1 MRAKKRMIVVISYVV
16 LILVA
21 LISIFPLVY
30 AVMIA
35 TKKPV
40 DAFSMS
46 FKWIY
51 TPIFD
56 NFKTLWIEKGFT
68 KYLYNTVIVTCC
80 CVLISVPT
88 ATLGAYGLIRNGGK
102 FATRIL
108 NSTLLLRMFPQMLL
122 AIPYF
127 IIATN
132 FGLADTKFILVVIV
146 VASNQPFALWL
157 MRGFLIT
164 IPPELDE
171 AARIDGCNMVQTVTK
186 VILPVAKPGIATA
199 SIFTFLLSYNEYL
212 LYQLSLY
219 NEIIKP
225 EQENEEKL
233 FAFIDSEIQEKDA
246 QEKNGIYSEKIYDIE
261 SLLMDIFYL
270 LANDY
275 ILNADAIMKYS
286 DKNIY
291 IKFIID
297 NMNIELL
304 DVKWINDFPKNLHLK
319 LNKND
324 NIKNK
329 IKEYVK
335 SNLND
340 IKTVETY
347 FRYYC

>member
-68 KYLYNTVIVTCC
+68 KYLYNTVVVTGC

-212 LYQLSLY
+212 FALILTQKKAMTLPVAIGPYGAEDLSYWTLSAAGVVS
-219 NEIIKP
+219 IVIP
-225 EQENEEKL
+225 
-233 FAFIDSEIQEKDA
+233 ICIV
-246 QEKNGIYSEKIYDIE
+246 
-261 SLLMDIFYL
+261 MIFLQKYL
-270 LANDY
+270 
-275 ILNADAIMKYS
+275 
-286 DKNIY
+286 
-291 IKFIID
+291 
-297 NMNIELL
+297 
-304 DVKWINDFPKNLHLK
+304 VKGMVAGA
-319 LNKND
+319 
-324 NIKNK
+324 
-329 IKEYVK
+329 VK
-335 SNLND
+335 G
-340 IKTVETY
+340 
-347 FRYYC
+347 

>member
-68 KYLYNTVIVTCC
+68 KYLYNTVVVTGC

-212 LYQLSLY
+212 FALILTQKKAMTLPVAIVQYGAEDLSYWTLSAAGVVS
-219 NEIIKP
+219 IVIP
-225 EQENEEKL
+225 
-233 FAFIDSEIQEKDA
+233 ICIV
-246 QEKNGIYSEKIYDIE
+246 
-261 SLLMDIFYL
+261 MIFLQKYL
-270 LANDY
+270 
-275 ILNADAIMKYS
+275 
-286 DKNIY
+286 
-291 IKFIID
+291 
-297 NMNIELL
+297 
-304 DVKWINDFPKNLHLK
+304 VKGMVAGA
-319 LNKND
+319 
-324 NIKNK
+324 
-329 IKEYVK
+329 VK
-335 SNLND
+335 G
-340 IKTVETY
+340 
-347 FRYYC
+347 

>member
-68 KYLYNTVIVTCC
+68 KYLYNTVVVTGC

-212 LYQLSLY
+212 FALILTQKKAMTLPVAIGQYGEEDLSYWTLSAAGVVS
-219 NEIIKP
+219 IVIP
-225 EQENEEKL
+225 
-233 FAFIDSEIQEKDA
+233 ICIV
-246 QEKNGIYSEKIYDIE
+246 
-261 SLLMDIFYL
+261 MIFLQKYL
-270 LANDY
+270 
-275 ILNADAIMKYS
+275 
-286 DKNIY
+286 
-291 IKFIID
+291 
-297 NMNIELL
+297 
-304 DVKWINDFPKNLHLK
+304 VKGMVAGA
-319 LNKND
+319 
-324 NIKNK
+324 
-329 IKEYVK
+329 VK
-335 SNLND
+335 G
-340 IKTVETY
+340 
-347 FRYYC
+347 

>member
-68 KYLYNTVIVTCC
+68 KYLYNTVVVTGC

-212 LYQLSLY
+212 FALILTQKKAMTLPAAIGQYGAEDLSYWTLSAAGVVS
-219 NEIIKP
+219 IVIP
-225 EQENEEKL
+225 
-233 FAFIDSEIQEKDA
+233 ICIV
-246 QEKNGIYSEKIYDIE
+246 
-261 SLLMDIFYL
+261 MIFLQKYL
-270 LANDY
+270 
-275 ILNADAIMKYS
+275 
-286 DKNIY
+286 
-291 IKFIID
+291 
-297 NMNIELL
+297 
-304 DVKWINDFPKNLHLK
+304 VKGMVAGA
-319 LNKND
+319 
-324 NIKNK
+324 
-329 IKEYVK
+329 VK
-335 SNLND
+335 G
-340 IKTVETY
+340 
-347 FRYYC
+347 

>member
-68 KYLYNTVIVTCC
+68 KYLYNTVVVTGC

-212 LYQLSLY
+212 
-219 NEIIKP
+219 
-225 EQENEEKL
+225 
-233 FAFIDSEIQEKDA
+233 FA
-246 QEKNGIYSEKIYDIE
+246 
-261 SLLMDIFYL
+261 L
-270 LANDY
+270 
-275 ILNADAIMKYS
+275 ILTQKKAMTLPVAIG
-286 DKNIY
+286 
-291 IKFIID
+291 
-297 NMNIELL
+297 
-304 DVKWINDFPKNLHLK
+304 
-319 LNKND
+319 
-324 NIKNK
+324 
-329 IKEYVK
+329 
-335 SNLND
+335 
-340 IKTVETY
+340 
-347 FRYYC
+347 

>member
-68 KYLYNTVIVTCC
+68 KYLYNTVVVTGC

-88 ATLGAYGLIRNGGK
+88 ATLGAYCLIRNGGK

-212 LYQLSLY
+212 FALILTQKKAMTLPVAIGQYGAEDLSYWTLSAAGVVS
-219 NEIIKP
+219 IVIP
-225 EQENEEKL
+225 
-233 FAFIDSEIQEKDA
+233 ICIV
-246 QEKNGIYSEKIYDIE
+246 
-261 SLLMDIFYL
+261 MIFLQKYL
-270 LANDY
+270 
-275 ILNADAIMKYS
+275 
-286 DKNIY
+286 
-291 IKFIID
+291 
-297 NMNIELL
+297 
-304 DVKWINDFPKNLHLK
+304 VKGMVAGA
-319 LNKND
+319 
-324 NIKNK
+324 
-329 IKEYVK
+329 VK
-335 SNLND
+335 G
-340 IKTVETY
+340 
-347 FRYYC
+347 

>member
-68 KYLYNTVIVTCC
+68 KYLYNTVVVTGC

-157 MRGFLIT
+157 MRG
-164 IPPELDE
+164 
-171 AARIDGCNMVQTVTK
+171 VQTVTK

-212 LYQLSLY
+212 FALILTQKKAMTLPVAIGQYGAEDLSYWTLSAAGVVS
-219 NEIIKP
+219 IVIP
-225 EQENEEKL
+225 
-233 FAFIDSEIQEKDA
+233 ICIV
-246 QEKNGIYSEKIYDIE
+246 
-261 SLLMDIFYL
+261 MIFLQKYL
-270 LANDY
+270 
-275 ILNADAIMKYS
+275 
-286 DKNIY
+286 
-291 IKFIID
+291 
-297 NMNIELL
+297 
-304 DVKWINDFPKNLHLK
+304 VKGMVAGA
-319 LNKND
+319 
-324 NIKNK
+324 
-329 IKEYVK
+329 VK
-335 SNLND
+335 G
-340 IKTVETY
+340 
-347 FRYYC
+347 

>member
-68 KYLYNTVIVTCC
+68 KYLYNTVVVTGC

-212 LYQLSLY
+212 FALILTQKKAMTLPVAIGQYGAEDLSYWILSAAGVVS
-219 NEIIKP
+219 IVIP
-225 EQENEEKL
+225 
-233 FAFIDSEIQEKDA
+233 ICIV
-246 QEKNGIYSEKIYDIE
+246 
-261 SLLMDIFYL
+261 MIFLQKYL
-270 LANDY
+270 
-275 ILNADAIMKYS
+275 
-286 DKNIY
+286 
-291 IKFIID
+291 
-297 NMNIELL
+297 
-304 DVKWINDFPKNLHLK
+304 VKGMVAGA
-319 LNKND
+319 
-324 NIKNK
+324 
-329 IKEYVK
+329 VK
-335 SNLND
+335 G
-340 IKTVETY
+340 
-347 FRYYC
+347 

>member
-16 LILVA
+16 LILVV

-68 KYLYNTVIVTCC
+68 KYLYNTVVVTGC

-212 LYQLSLY
+212 FALILTQKKAMTLPVAIGQHGAEDLSYWTLSAAGVVS
-219 NEIIKP
+219 IVIP
-225 EQENEEKL
+225 
-233 FAFIDSEIQEKDA
+233 ICIV
-246 QEKNGIYSEKIYDIE
+246 
-261 SLLMDIFYL
+261 MIFLQKYL
-270 LANDY
+270 
-275 ILNADAIMKYS
+275 
-286 DKNIY
+286 
-291 IKFIID
+291 
-297 NMNIELL
+297 
-304 DVKWINDFPKNLHLK
+304 VKGMVAGA
-319 LNKND
+319 
-324 NIKNK
+324 
-329 IKEYVK
+329 VK
-335 SNLND
+335 G
-340 IKTVETY
+340 
-347 FRYYC
+347 